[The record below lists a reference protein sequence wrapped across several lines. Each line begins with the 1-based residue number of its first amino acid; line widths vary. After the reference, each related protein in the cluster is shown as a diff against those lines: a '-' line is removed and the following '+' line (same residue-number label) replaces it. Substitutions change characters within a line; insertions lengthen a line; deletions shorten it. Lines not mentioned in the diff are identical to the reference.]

1 MDNVK
6 SKIQD
11 YAKDIRVNLGN
22 LSNTEHTP
30 GLTQRQN
37 DMVFLVSGYATHC
50 TEIIENSLSSG
61 RLSEEDVHAVKAAA
75 SIMAMNTVYYRSLHL
90 AEHEGLNQL
99 PAKLRMTIIGNP
111 GIEKTDF
118 ELLCLAVAAIAGCG
132 KCLAAHLHELE
143 QQGVSAETMQSA
155 IRIASVVNAA
165 HMALSISETKVT
177 VG

>member
-1 MDNVK
+1 MDHVK

-22 LSNTEHTP
+22 LNNPEHTP
-30 GLTQRQN
+30 GLNQRQN
-37 DMVFLVSGYATHC
+37 DMVFLVSAYATQC
-50 TEIIENSLSSG
+50 KDIIEVICSNG
-61 RLSEEDVHAVKAAA
+61 RLSQEDIHAVKAAA

-99 PAKLRMTIIGNP
+99 PAKLRMTVIGNP

-132 KCLAAHLHELE
+132 KCLAAHMHELE
-143 QQGVSAETMQSA
+143 QQGVLIETMQSA

-165 HMALSISETKVT
+165 QMALSIAETKVM